1 MTYYI
6 SSILIGQ
13 DEQYNFIN
21 NLPLQEEGLENN
33 EWLSNLSKINIFL
46 GSNNSGKSNLM
57 RKIIKIPQL
66 NFIPHDKNFLE
77 IYDLIIDLGNL
88 IDSIL
93 NRYQIADYAGI
104 KNQYSH
110 LEKSKFVIEELNNI
124 QEYIS
129 FLEILINI
137 SGTPGV
143 GYNAGDYYKNFNN
156 HDRIND
162 EFNELGSK
170 YKKTIESLVEDAF
183 LEYKFKRVYIP
194 TLRGLRTLEENNSDW
209 YKNRTI
215 KDYFSG
221 MEFDTVFTGL
231 NLYRELQN
239 LLLGSLNDREKVVE
253 YQKFLGETF
262 FNGEP
267 ITLIPSIGS
276 DVVTVKI
283 GQEKELKIHEL
294 GDGIQSIIIQTF
306 PLFANMNENMLIFI
320 EEPELYLHPGLQRKL
335 LETFMLDEFSGFQ
348 FFLTTH
354 SNHLLDV
361 TLDLEKISIYSFKKE
376 LETNESREKKALF
389 TVENVSNEE
398 NDLLDMLGVQNSSV
412 YLSNCTI
419 WVEGITD
426 RYYVRRYLKL
436 YQDYLN
442 ILEKDRLRED
452 YHYSFVEY
460 SGNNITHW
468 SFLDDNNDEDF
479 SAMNVERL
487 CSKLFLIAD
496 KDSDKK
502 LPRQQQLK
510 ENLGDRF
517 YCLDCKEIENLI
529 DEDILKKVISEYE
542 GKNVGE
548 LEFNRKFTRKTY
560 KNNYLGQFIDKQLKD
575 SKRKNGYSSKS
586 GTIKDKINFFKK
598 ALNYIKTYDDLSEE
612 AKSLAEQVYKFVYSK
627 NKNKL

>member
-21 NLPLQEEGLENN
+21 NLPLQKEGLENN

-57 RKIIKIPQL
+57 RKIIKVKKLKFSPANFDLKKINELQEEILGSILKIFKKYSLDDYDNIQYFINKFEDFIFITENEDFVEQYEFLLNQL
-66 NFIPHDKNFLE
+66 KNLNGSPLISTNVHYVMGAPFKDINEKFNDIGNRYLEEIITFFKDIPHK
-77 IYDLIIDLGNL
+77 
-88 IDSIL
+88 
-93 NRYQIADYAGI
+93 
-104 KNQYSH
+104 
-110 LEKSKFVIEELNNI
+110 
-124 QEYIS
+124 
-129 FLEILINI
+129 
-137 SGTPGV
+137 
-143 GYNAGDYYKNFNN
+143 YN
-156 HDRIND
+156 
-162 EFNELGSK
+162 
-170 YKKTIESLVEDAF
+170 
-183 LEYKFKRVYIP
+183 FKRIYIP
-194 TLRGLRTLEENNSDW
+194 TLRGLRSLSENSDW
-209 YKNRTI
+209 YKTRTI
-215 KDYFSG
+215 KDYFS
-221 MEFDTVFTGL
+221 EEESDIVFTGL
-231 NLYRELQN
+231 DLYQELQN
-239 LLLGSLNDREKVVE
+239 LLLGSLKDREKVVE

-262 FNGEP
+262 FNGEL

-283 GQEKELKIHEL
+283 GEEKELKIHEL

-306 PLFANMNENMLIFI
+306 PLFAHMNENMLIFI

-335 LETFMLDEFSGFQ
+335 LETFMRDEFSGFQ

-361 TLDLEKISIYSFKKE
+361 TLDLEQISIYSFKKE
-376 LETNESREKKALF
+376 LEASESREKKALF

-436 YQDYLN
+436 YQDHLN

-468 SFLDDNNDEDF
+468 SFLDDSNDEDF

-517 YCLDCKEIENLI
+517 YCLDGKEIENLLK
-529 DEDILKKVISEYE
+529 EDILKKVISEYE
-542 GKNVGE
+542 GKDVNE
-548 LEFNRKFTRKTY
+548 LEFDQNFTRKTY
-560 KNNYLGQFIDKQLKD
+560 KNNYLGAFIDKHLKNK
-575 SKRKNGYSSKS
+575 SRRSNYGSSS
-586 GTIKDKINFFKK
+586 GTIKDKVSFCKK
-598 ALNYIKTYDDLSEE
+598 ALNYIKTYDDLSDE
-612 AKSLAEQVYKFVYSK
+612 AKILAEQVYTFIYSK
-627 NKNKL
+627 NRNVL